1 MTRAAVLHEVRAT
14 VPLAPLDL
22 TTTDRAIR
30 GSWYG
35 GVVPERD
42 FPLLIDLYRSG
53 ELRMD
58 ALVQRIPL
66 DGINDAFDAIRR
78 GDAVRSVIVY
88 P

>member
-35 GVVPERD
+35 GVVVPER
-42 FPLLIDLYRSG
+42 
-53 ELRMD
+53 
-58 ALVQRIPL
+58 
-66 DGINDAFDAIRR
+66 
-78 GDAVRSVIVY
+78 VY